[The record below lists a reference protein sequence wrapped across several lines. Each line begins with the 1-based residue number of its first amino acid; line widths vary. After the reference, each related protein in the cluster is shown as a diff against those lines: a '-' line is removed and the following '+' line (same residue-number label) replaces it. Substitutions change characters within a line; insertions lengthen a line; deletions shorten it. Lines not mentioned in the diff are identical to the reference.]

1 MDNSKNISGM
11 NDESI
16 DLNVE
21 LNYKRLS
28 GNNIGIGYINKEDKL
43 FGQLIVYNLN
53 FDKITH
59 YGFSYNN
66 NSIGVCDM
74 SNGIIIYY
82 SVINPGVEISEGE
95 YRKELAKIRM
105 GLINSPCPQIEF
117 LEKRLPNNWEEIL
130 FPNGILRK
138 VLEDDGNNAYSN
150 TISFCFG
157 GKK

>member
-1 MDNSKNISGM
+1 M
-11 NDESI
+11 NEESI

-21 LNYKRLS
+21 LSYKRVS
-28 GNNIGIGYINKEDKL
+28 KNNIVIGYMNKEDKL
-43 FGQLIVYNLN
+43 FGQLIIYNLS

-59 YGFSYNN
+59 YGFAYNN
-66 NSIGVCDM
+66 NSISVCDM
-74 SNGIIIYY
+74 SNGMIIYY

-105 GLINSPCPQIEF
+105 GLINSHRPQIEF

-130 FPNGILRK
+130 FPNGILSK
-138 VLEDDGNNAYSN
+138 VLEDDKNNAYSN
-150 TISFCFG
+150 TISFRFG